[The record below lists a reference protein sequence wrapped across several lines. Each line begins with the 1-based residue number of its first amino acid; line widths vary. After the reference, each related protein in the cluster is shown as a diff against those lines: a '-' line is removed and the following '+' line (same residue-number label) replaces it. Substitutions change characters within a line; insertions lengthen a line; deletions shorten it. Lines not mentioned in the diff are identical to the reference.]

1 MANRYEQ
8 AELLVALWKLGC
20 DNEPI
25 PTSHGIL
32 DRALESCLS
41 SLPESLRL
49 GLTFGKT
56 SVGLRCYE
64 LPNILLA
71 AQEAMLTSEPNP
83 TYRASIVTID
93 ENRARQIVVS
103 FGLST
108 SDAKRIGEEL
118 RSQVSSVRAE
128 FAGNSEDLEP
138 A

>member
-8 AELLVALWKLGC
+8 AELLVALWKLGAG
-20 DNEPI
+20 DERI

-32 DRALESCLS
+32 DRALNSCLS
-41 SLPESLRL
+41 KLPEPLKR

-56 SVGLRCYE
+56 SVGLRCYQ

-83 TYRASIVTID
+83 TYQASLVSID
-93 ENRARQIVVS
+93 ESRARQIVVS
-103 FGLST
+103 SGLST

-128 FAGNSEDLEP
+128 FAGRCEEFEP

>member
-49 GLTFGKT
+49 RKDE
-56 SVGLRCYE
+56 RRAA
-64 LPNILLA
+64 LL
-71 AQEAMLTSEPNP
+71 
-83 TYRASIVTID
+83 
-93 ENRARQIVVS
+93 
-103 FGLST
+103 
-108 SDAKRIGEEL
+108 
-118 RSQVSSVRAE
+118 
-128 FAGNSEDLEP
+128 
-138 A
+138 

>member
-1 MANRYEQ
+1 
-8 AELLVALWKLGC
+8 
-20 DNEPI
+20 
-25 PTSHGIL
+25 
-32 DRALESCLS
+32 
-41 SLPESLRL
+41 
-49 GLTFGKT
+49 
-56 SVGLRCYE
+56 
-64 LPNILLA
+64 
-71 AQEAMLTSEPNP
+71 MLTSEPNP